1 MTKVHKRYMNP
12 DAKSRGS
19 LPILSFF
26 SGAGFLDIGF
36 IQTGFDIVW
45 SNEFNTEFARAYRY
59 GLTNIHKHLS
69 PTMCQNTESIISL
82 SPERII
88 HEAFQG
94 NGKPPVFGVI
104 GGPPCPDFSSAGKNR
119 GGEGDNG
126 KLSQVY
132 VNYLIALKP
141 TFFLFENVPG
151 LVKTKKHRIF
161 FDGLYDQL
169 KGHFALDWQII
180 NALDF
185 GLPQDR
191 DRLFL
196 VGVTKDWIG
205 LKGNDLPDGWFP
217 WPQPIYKNAK
227 GRFNWPDTSTFG
239 SEPPKPLDIP
249 SALTV
254 EHAIGNLEEIL
265 RLPNGTEGFSPKSD
279 KFLTV
284 AEGDVFRKSFKRL
297 HRYRYSPTAAYGHN
311 EVHLHPTQPRR
322 LTVREA
328 LRLQGVPD
336 SFVLPEDMSLSNKF
350 KMIGNGVPVN
360 LAAAMASAFAE
371 LFQPKVRF
379 SKLDTIFN
387 S

>member
-1 MTKVHKRYMNP
+1 MKA
-12 DAKSRGS
+12 DAKLHGP

-36 IQTGFDIVW
+36 IKTGFDVVW
-45 SNEFNTEFARAYRY
+45 SNEFNKEFARAYRC
-59 GLTNIHKHLS
+59 GLTNIHQRRS
-69 PTMCQNTESIISL
+69 PTMCLNTESIISL
-82 SPERII
+82 SPETVI

-151 LVKTKKHRIF
+151 LVKTKKHRKF

-169 KGHFALDWQII
+169 KVHFALDWQII

-205 LKGNDLPDGWFP
+205 LEGKDLRKGWFP

-227 GRFNWPDTSTFG
+227 RQFNWPDISAFG
-239 SEPPKPLDIP
+239 SEPPNPMDIP
-249 SALTV
+249 SILTV

-265 RLPNGTEGFSPKSD
+265 SLPNGGEGFSPKSD

-336 SFVLPEDMSLSNKF
+336 SFVFPEDMSLSNKF

-360 LAAAMASAFAE
+360 LAVAMAGVFAE
-371 LFQPKVRF
+371 LFHSQVRF
-379 SKLDTIFN
+379 NKIEQHIFN